1 MCWFECLDWKSW
13 TKTVLAD
20 VDRADQKLDFNE
32 IQRNLFCPVTRLLW
46 SGLWCQFK
54 SVYLDSY
61 ILLYPYVHCCAKVL
75 SHPSFLSVVLPRSQP
90 FFFWF
95 LKWSWANSPGVLKTF
110 QSFSL
115 SCFFTYFQSSSCTL
129 TIFREIVCLKSQ
141 YSGLGLGCWVI
152 VCFCCQWLIVNRSWA
167 CRLHL

>member
-20 VDRADQKLDFNE
+20 VERADQKLDFNE
-32 IQRNLFCPVTRLLW
+32 IQRNFCFALWLLW
-46 SGLWCQFK
+46 SLWCQFK

-61 ILLYPYVHCCAKVL
+61 ILQYTSISICSLLCKSLEPALFSFCCASKE
-75 SHPSFLSVVLPRSQP
+75 PA
-90 FFFWF
+90 FFWF
-95 LKWSWANSPGVLKTF
+95 LKWSWAHSPGVLKTF
-110 QSFSL
+110 QSFSM
-115 SCFFTYFQSSSCTL
+115 SCFFTYFQSSSCTS
-129 TIFREIVCLKSQ
+129 TIFTEIVCLKSQ
-141 YSGLGLGCWVI
+141 YSGLGLGCLVI